1 MYKSQIVVVLGA
13 VLIEEQIQFLV
24 RIVGTVFEGGG
35 TGVGFLDTWIE

>member
-1 MYKSQIVVVLGA
+1 MYKSQIVVVLSA
-13 VLIEEQIQFLV
+13 VLIEEQIQLV